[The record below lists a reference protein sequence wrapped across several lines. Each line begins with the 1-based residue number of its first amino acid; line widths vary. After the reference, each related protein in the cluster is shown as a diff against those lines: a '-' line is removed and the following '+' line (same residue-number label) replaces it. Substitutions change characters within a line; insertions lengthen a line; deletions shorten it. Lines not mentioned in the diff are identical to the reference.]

1 MTNELLQR
9 ADRAISES
17 EMLIAQRE
25 EIMWKA
31 EQLDHRLFWIHYQSW
46 AKIHGRLY
54 GRASRR
60 YATVPTLRECVAM
73 LNVLHLDRIKIIE
86 KFPSSRSVVALSGK
100 LRDPILLLGNMSLAQ
115 GNVPLRFFE
124 MAKVHRAIT
133 SSLRTE

>member
-1 MTNELLQR
+1 MDGCMVAPAGATLPF
-9 ADRAISES
+9 
-17 EMLIAQRE
+17 
-25 EIMWKA
+25 
-31 EQLDHRLFWIHYQSW
+31 QLFEN
-46 AKIHGRLY
+46 A
-54 GRASRR
+54 
-60 YATVPTLRECVAM
+60 VAM